1 MPNGSIDQQLKNPIH
16 VSGDADSQTTAD
28 DEPSTTGGEYFPA
41 MSMTSEVVVDVT
53 LNQPKPAAT
62 SVTCRAPN
70 PEGWRKQYSSLSSR
84 RRNTTY
90 HGAAKYS
97 TQSEIAS
104 YQWKKSSRK

>member
-1 MPNGSIDQQLKNPIH
+1 MPNGSIDQQLKNPMC

-70 PEGWRKQYSSLSSR
+70 PEGRSWKQAAAFVGR
-84 RRNTTY
+84 RRNTIHTT
-90 HGAAKYS
+90 ALL
-97 TQSEIAS
+97 EIS
-104 YQWKKSSRK
+104 NFS